1 MEQDIV
7 SGNNSNS
14 GLISLNCKKEI
25 LFKKLCIVFILFI
38 AGTLKL
44 SAQNGGSSPLQFV
57 ENKGQW
63 DPEISYRAQ
72 MRNGAFF
79 LHKNGF
85 SVLMQ
90 DENDLQ
96 KIHLTHHG
104 ITTNSSQKN
113 AVLKNA
119 DSSKMVLHSHMYRVS
134 FRNANEN
141 TELIPEKPIETY
153 NNYFIGSD
161 SSKWATHCRIFQA
174 MTYKNIYPNIDLNYY
189 AENGSLK
196 YNIIVHPG
204 GNPDNIALR
213 YDGVDQLVA
222 KNKQLQIKTS
232 LGVLK
237 ETIPLSYQLSSTAK
251 TDVECKYVLAD
262 KNTIKF
268 KIKNYSPDATLVID
282 PTEIFCSFSGSVA
295 DNWGFTATYGPD
307 GSMFIAGIV
316 SGSGYK
322 ITTGAFQKSFAG
334 GGAGGANSEAWDIGI
349 MKFNPT
355 GSTVMY
361 ATYLGGG
368 SNDYPHSLICDPQG
382 ELIVFGRTASGLTFP
397 LQPANDVAG
406 KGGGRDIFVTKF
418 NASGTALIGSM
429 LIGGSGDDGVN
440 IQDQD
445 ECSSCIGLNS
455 LVRNYGDWSRGE
467 VILDGGGNIYVAS
480 CTQSKTDFPIVGS
493 VFQPKFGGGNQDG
506 VIIKIN
512 PSCNS
517 LIFSSYLGGTH
528 DDVAFVMDLD
538 PLTNDIFVGG
548 STVSPDFPGIKAS
561 VLQSVK
567 SDSIDG
573 FVSRIANNGSAII
586 ASTFIGTTGIDMVY
600 GLKFDKFGY
609 PYVMGTTTGSWKV
622 TPNVSWSNAGAKQFV
637 SKLDTNLS
645 RIIYSTTFGSVNASR
660 PNISPVAFLV
670 DQCQNVYVSGWG
682 GFYRESEPYFLQ
694 GTLGMQV
701 TTPAINGLK
710 TVTDNHDFYFIVIK
724 RDASGLLFGNFFG
737 QDDTKH
743 SDPTEWCCSEHVDGG
758 TSRFDKQGTI
768 YEAICANCVDH
779 AVTFPTSAG
788 ARYRINGATEGAGCN
803 EAALKIAFNF
813 AGVSAGLKS
822 LINGRPDTSGCIILI
837 PTLEDT
843 VLNARSYIWSFGD
856 GSPDLATTSSQVTHE
871 YDNVG
876 TYLVRLIAI
885 DSTSCNIAD
894 TAYTHIR
901 ARNDPASV
909 AFEDL
914 KLPPCQSLSYQFNN
928 LSSPPPGK
936 SFSNSSFIWDF
947 GDGTTIT
954 TGMANQTHT
963 FTAAG
968 SYKVRLIL
976 NDTNYCNSP
985 DTVLKVL
992 NVSPLVKAQFIVPAT
1007 GCAPDSVIFNNTSA
1021 GGQQFY
1027 WNFGDGTTSTDP
1039 SPGHLYPNVG
1049 SYTIKLVVVDS
1060 NTCNIID
1067 STQTTIN
1074 IYSKPHAGLS
1084 VSPVTPIANTPNVF
1098 TNLSTGGVLYKWFF
1112 GDGDTAIRTTTD
1124 TVIHQYN
1131 STGTFQA
1138 CVVVYNQYQC
1148 TDTACIA
1155 VQTIINPLLDVPN
1168 AFTPG
1173 RFGENAIVKVRGFG
1187 ISKLTF
1193 RIYSRWG
1200 QKVFESNDVNVGWDG
1215 NYKGNPQPMD
1225 VYAYTVEAE
1234 YFDGTKAAK
1243 KGDITLIR

>member
-7 SGNNSNS
+7 SVNSSNS

-25 LFKKLCIVFILFI
+25 LFKKFCIVFILFI
-38 AGTLKL
+38 AGALKL

-63 DPEISYRAQ
+63 DPQISYRAQ
-72 MRNGAFF
+72 MRNGAFI

-85 SVLMQ
+85 SVLLQ

-96 KIHLTHHG
+96 KLRMKHRGNTS
-104 ITTNSSQKN
+104 NPSQKDTLLRTTAGN
-113 AVLKNA
+113 E
-119 DSSKMVLHSHMYRVS
+119 MVVHSHVYRVS
-134 FRNANEN
+134 FQNANEN

-161 SSKWATHCRIFQA
+161 PSKWASHCRIFQA

-189 AENGSLK
+189 AENGALK
-196 YNIIVHPG
+196 YNLIVHPG
-204 GNPDNIALR
+204 GDPDNIALR
-213 YDGVDQLVA
+213 YEGVEQLVA

-237 ETIPLSYQLSSTAK
+237 ETIPLSYQLSSTEK
-251 TDVECKYVLAD
+251 TDVECKYVLTD

-295 DNWGFTATYGPD
+295 DNWGFSATYGPD

-316 SGSGYK
+316 ASTGYK
-322 ITTGAFQKSFAG
+322 VTTGAFQQQFKG
-334 GGAGGANSEAWDIGI
+334 GGAGGANSEPWDIGI
-349 MKFNPT
+349 MKFNPK
-355 GSTVMY
+355 GNSVVY

-368 SNDYPHSLICDPQG
+368 ANEYPHSLICDPQG
-382 ELIVFGRTASGLTFP
+382 ELIVFGRTSSASTFP
-397 LQPANDVAG
+397 LQPANNTVGPGG
-406 KGGGRDIFVTKF
+406 KKDIFVTKF

-429 LIGGSGDDGVN
+429 LIGGTEDDGVN
-440 IQDQD
+440 IEDQ
-445 ECSSCIGLNS
+445 EENGTGLGLNS
-455 LVRNYGDWSRGE
+455 LIRNYGDWSRGE
-467 VILDGGGNIYVAS
+467 VILDGAGNIYVAS
-480 CTQSKTDFPIVGS
+480 CTQSITDFPIKGT

-506 VIIKIN
+506 VVIKID
-512 PSCNS
+512 PSCNNV
-517 LIFSSYLGGTH
+517 IFSSYLGGNNA
-528 DDVAFVMDLD
+528 DVAFVMDID

-548 STVSPDFPGIKAS
+548 STLSPDFPGIKAS

-567 SDSIDG
+567 SGDIDG
-573 FVSRIANNGSAII
+573 FVSRIANNGSTLI
-586 ASTFIGTTGIDMVY
+586 ASTFIGTSGIDMLY

-622 TPNVSWSNAGAKQFV
+622 TSNVSWSNAGAKQFV

-645 RIIYSTTFGSVNASR
+645 KIIYSTTFGSVNASK

-682 GFYRESEPYFLQ
+682 RFYNEAEPYFLQ

-724 RDASGLLFGNFFG
+724 RDATGLLFGNFFG

-743 SDPTEWCCSEHVDGG
+743 ADPTGWCCSEHVDGG

-779 AVTFPTSAG
+779 TVTFPTSAG
-788 ARYRINGATEGAGCN
+788 ARYRINGSNEGAQCN

-813 AGVSAGLKS
+813 SGVSAGLKS
-822 LINGRPDTSGCIILI
+822 LINGVPDTSGCITLT

-856 GSPDLATTSSQVTHE
+856 GSPDLATTNSQVTHA
-871 YDNVG
+871 YPNVG

-885 DSTSCNIAD
+885 DSTTCNISD
-894 TAYTHIR
+894 TAYIHIR
-901 ARNDPASV
+901 ASDDPANI
-909 AFEDL
+909 AFTDV

-928 LSSPPPGK
+928 TSTAGK
-936 SFSNSSFIWDF
+936 PFTNTSFIWDF
-947 GDGTTIT
+947 GDGTARVVAGTAT
-954 TGMANQTHT
+954 VSHT
-963 FTAAG
+963 FAAAG

-976 NDTNYCNSP
+976 NDTSYCNNP
-985 DTVLKVL
+985 DSVLKVL
-992 NVSPLVKAQFIVPAT
+992 NVSPLVKARFIVPAT
-1007 GCAPDSVIFNNTSA
+1007 GCAPDSVVFNNTSA

-1027 WNFGDGTTSTDP
+1027 WDFGDGSTSTDP
-1039 SPGHLYPNVG
+1039 SPGHLYPNIG
-1049 SYTIKLVVVDS
+1049 TYTIKLVVVDS

-1067 STQTTIN
+1067 STQATIT
-1074 IYSKPHAGLS
+1074 IYVKPHAAFTT
-1084 VSPVTPIANTPNVF
+1084 SPIPPIANTPNIF
-1098 TNLSTGGVLYKWFF
+1098 TNNSTGGVLYKWIFD
-1112 GDGDTAIRTTTD
+1112 DGDTVTKTTTD
-1124 TVIHQYN
+1124 TVMHQYER
-1131 STGTFQA
+1131 SGTFQV
-1138 CVVVYNQYQC
+1138 CLVVFNQYGC
-1148 TDTACIA
+1148 TDTACMLID
-1155 VQTIINPLLDVPN
+1155 VIVNPLLDVPN

-1193 RIYSRWG
+1193 RIYNRWG
-1200 QKVFESNDVNVGWDG
+1200 QKVFESNDVNIGWDG
-1215 NYKGNPQPMD
+1215 SYKGNPQPMD
-1225 VYAYTVEAE
+1225 VYAYTLEAE